1 MTADSALILKSVF
14 KVSETKH
21 RTYKS
26 VGVGRVHNEK
36 VVCGGVGAG
45 GVAWKSEG
53 ELHLERKG
61 DDLEEQSPLK
71 PREETETELSICSL
85 NFGRPLVQA
94 PC

>member
-14 KVSETKH
+14 RVSETKH

-36 VVCGGVGAG
+36 VVCVGVGAG
-45 GVAWKSEG
+45 GGAWKSEG
-53 ELHLERKG
+53 ELHLERRG
-61 DDLEEQSPLK
+61 NDLEEQSPLK
-71 PREETETELSICSL
+71 PREEIETELSICNL
-85 NFGRPLVQA
+85 DFGRPLVQA